1 MLLHVYIYIPIWSH
15 RLLRIGD
22 GLSMLISQYVPDS
35 IRQLHPPHPCR
46 FEDFSETTDQIT
58 LWLWLNSYGKTY
70 SATVS
75 LDVFFIS
82 VDLPS
87 PSTEAR
93 IVKNNI
99 KIFKNAHLHPSPLYP
114 LSCQK
119 LALILH
125 PWISSDWRS
134 SLVLWISFLKK
145 NLRNQKTSIKNLRE
159 YPHEDLKKCKLIVP
173 RSSVLNMSW
182 PSSNIHKTSTIRTL
196 LEYIMES

>member
-1 MLLHVYIYIPIWSH
+1 MYIYIYIYIYIPIWSH

-35 IRQLHPPHPCR
+35 IRQLQSPHPCR

-134 SLVLWISFLKK
+134 SLVLWISLKK
-145 NLRNQKTSIKNLRE
+145 KKSKKPKNLHQE
-159 YPHEDLKKCKLIVP
+159 SPWITPMKISK
-173 RSSVLNMSW
+173 SVS
-182 PSSNIHKTSTIRTL
+182 
-196 LEYIMES
+196 